1 MIAPTIA
8 TALITKANRQWY
20 EFYYVLAGMAFLEL
34 VSLTM
39 AFWNATADEYRAS
52 HPTTQFIATS
62 EAHEQAQRW
71 LNRAVKRVFGN
82 SRTAEALKSRVTWVC
97 SIFLTAYVGVEVA
110 IGGWVVVFMLRVR
123 GGGPFP
129 SGMTSTGFWAGLT
142 IGRVILGFVTPRLFK
157 SEKHA
162 IIVYLGISLAFELLF
177 WLIPNF
183 YVSAVMVSFLGF
195 FLGPLFPAA
204 IVAATKLLPKQLHV
218 PAIGFAAAV
227 GASGATVLPFAV
239 GAIAN
244 SRGVWVLQPFILAIL
259 VACLGIWLC
268 LPSLTKK
275 VQ

>member
-1 MIAPTIA
+1 
-8 TALITKANRQWY
+8 
-20 EFYYVLAGMAFLEL
+20 
-34 VSLTM
+34 
-39 AFWNATADEYRAS
+39 
-52 HPTTQFIATS
+52 
-62 EAHEQAQRW
+62 
-71 LNRAVKRVFGN
+71 
-82 SRTAEALKSRVTWVC
+82 
-97 SIFLTAYVGVEVA
+97 
-110 IGGWVVVFMLRVR
+110 
-123 GGGPFP
+123 
-129 SGMTSTGFWAGLT
+129 MTSTGFWAGLT